1 MSNIYKSRTARAT
14 RALGR
19 LSPFSQRAKNVSP
32 IVRGAIDLAGMA
44 INTSGRATANF
55 TQYLNKQ
62 TNNVV
67 RTAINTLEDIG
78 GISSD
83 TARKARVAI
92 EIQAQKDGGQVWRN
106 PNDKKTYS
114 QKVGAKTFAPTDV
127 RGKNLQR
134 LAEERISGQASQTPI
149 EENVTR
155 RVSSFGNAV
164 GQRAKNIEEQSSRK
178 NTKGSRIVSGVIR
191 GARAVVSDYKAHTRR
206 GRRIRATDTEAQ
218 KKFIAEQIKDELT
231 NPEINTFIKHYP
243 TIRNTALLTATAGI
257 SRGATD
263 TYNWASEKAR
273 QGAQSAKTKASEL
286 SSMAFRAIKNKASQT
301 QRDLIASMKTSN
313 QLKSYG
319 FSKPQSIKIA
329 TNAIPAV
336 IALPVS
342 QYKQPSQKKSGQERA
357 SQNYQVRKGMTMRKM
372 QTPMKSVSVPYTRTL
387 TDDSVP
393 TPMKY
398 MKKMMGGKTG
408 RMGKEL
414 TGADGAKG
422 RYFQK
427 SRDMYK
433 IYEVDKPHAP
443 QMRAMGMNSGMGKM
457 EKRINP
463 RKARNLIGQ
472 MFKMPFMSLRG
483 STVPVIQST
492 KMSGENAITQAK
504 NIMRSVRSGK
514 SNLKNIF
521 GFNVPSF
528 TAPVRNSTI
537 QRTLVREVAEPNS
550 PIISEAVTVS
560 QKGRKAP
567 KVQRYVDI
575 NVANRNVQGAEDYL
589 RRKGVSL
596 TGDTGEISI
605 PRGLQ
610 IRRGIFGKRSTH
622 KMHEITNE
630 NYYGNQKPRRK
641 NTFQKNQGA
650 FINGRKLKY

>member
-1 MSNIYKSRTARAT
+1 MSNIYKSRTTRAT

-55 TQYLNKQ
+55 AQYLNKQ

-67 RTAINTLEDIG
+67 RRAINTLEDIG

-92 EIQAQKDGGQVWRN
+92 EIQAQKDGGQVWRK

-114 QKVGAKTFAPTDV
+114 QKIGAKAFAPTDV
-127 RGKNLQR
+127 RGGNLQR
-134 LAEERISGQASQTPI
+134 LAEERISGQTSQTPI

-155 RVSSFGNAV
+155 RVSSFGSAI
-164 GQRAKNIEEQSSRK
+164 GQRAKTIEEQASRK
-178 NTKGSRIVSGVIR
+178 NTKGSRIVSGAIR

-218 KKFIAEQIKDELT
+218 KKLIAEQIKDELT

-243 TIRNTALLTATAGI
+243 TIRNTALLTATAGF
-257 SRGATD
+257 SQVPTNV
-263 TYNWASEKAR
+263 YNWASEKAR

-286 SSMAFRAIKNKASQT
+286 SSKAFRAVKSKASQV
-301 QRDLIASMKTSN
+301 QRELIASMH
-313 QLKSYG
+313 
-319 FSKPQSIKIA
+319 KPNNAHAMFMPQKIQIA
-329 TNAIPAV
+329 NNTIPAM
-336 IALPVS
+336 IALPS
-342 QYKQPSQKKSGQERA
+342 LQYKQPKPKKSGQERA

-372 QTPMKSVSVPYTRTL
+372 HTPMKSVSVPYTRTL

-414 TGADGAKG
+414 TGADGVKG

-427 SRDMYK
+427 GRDMYK

-443 QMRAMGMNSGMGKM
+443 QMRAMGMGSGMGKM
-457 EKRINP
+457 QKRANP

-472 MFKMPFMSLRG
+472 MFKVPFMSLRG
-483 STVPVIQST
+483 STVPVIQSA
-492 KMSGENAITQAK
+492 KMSGENAVTQAK

-514 SNLKNIF
+514 MGLKNIF
-521 GFNVPSF
+521 GFSPSF
-528 TAPVRNSTI
+528 SAPVRNSTI

-575 NVANRNVQGAEDYL
+575 NVANRNVKGAEDYL

-605 PRGLQ
+605 PRSLQ

-641 NTFQKNQGA
+641 DTFQKNQGA